1 MPKITP
7 FLWYDNNAEEAANFY
22 ASIFKGAQVLNVNRV
37 DGKVLTVN
45 FEIAGQRFMALN
57 GGPLFP
63 FTEAFSIFV
72 SCDTQEEVDEY
83 WNKLLAGGTASRCG
97 WLKDRYGLSWQII
110 PKALMELM
118 GDPDLKKS
126 NAVFQAMMK
135 MDKIIIADLKKAHE
149 GKTAA

>member
-7 FLWYDNNAEEAANFY
+7 FLWYDNNAQEAANFY
-22 ASIFKGAQVLNVNRV
+22 TSIFKSAKVLSVNRM
-37 DGKVLTVN
+37 DGKVLTVT
-45 FEIAGQRFMALN
+45 FEIEGQHFMALN

-72 SCDTQEEVDEY
+72 SCETQEEVDNY
-83 WNKLLAGGTASRCG
+83 WNKLLEGGTPSRCG
-97 WLKDRYGLSWQII
+97 WLKDKYGLSWQII

-118 GDPDLKKS
+118 TDPDPEKS

-135 MDKIIIADLKKAHE
+135 MQKIVIADLKKAYE
-149 GKTAA
+149 GKAA

>member
-7 FLWYDNNAEEAANFY
+7 FLWYDNNAQEAANFY
-22 ASIFKGAQVLNVNRV
+22 TSIFKSAKVLNVNRM
-37 DGKVLTVN
+37 DGKVLTVT
-45 FEIAGQRFMALN
+45 FEIEGQHFMALN

-72 SCDTQEEVDEY
+72 SCETQEEVDNY
-83 WNKLLAGGTASRCG
+83 WNKLLEGGTPSRCG
-97 WLKDRYGLSWQII
+97 WLKDKYGLSWQII

-118 GDPDLKKS
+118 TDPDPEKS

-135 MDKIIIADLKKAHE
+135 MQKIVIADLKKAYD
-149 GKTAA
+149 GKAA